1 MKAHAASEAHDELLR
16 RAALPADGLAD
27 LRATS
32 RGVLWL
38 AADPQT
44 GRRRLWQWEDR
55 LGDER
60 LEKGRPQPLSPETLD
75 ISSRVNGY
83 GGGALACLDQHAIF
97 VEATTQALHCQRL
110 SDGEPWLWWSRHG
123 SRYGGLTPDPPRHRV
138 LAVEE
143 SGSMRDASQRLVA
156 LDGHCRQVLDAGA
169 DFYGAPAISPCGTWL
184 AWVEW
189 DLGDM
194 PWQRARLRRAR
205 LTPEGHL
212 QDLACWD
219 AGAAVTQPRFTAANE
234 LVVLSDHGGW
244 WQPYRVVGHPGALD
258 ARRLGN
264 RQADHAST
272 PWQLGECQHLW
283 PTADQ
288 GVLMAFEAGAAR
300 ILITDDQGREHA
312 RVLHDASRLT
322 GLAHADGWLYAIT
335 QGAQHAARL
344 SRVNLST
351 RVEET
356 LFALPTPEH
365 PPLPRTLQ
373 AAVADGEDVPAF
385 FYEPAA
391 TSARPPPLIVRVHGG
406 PTSACYPVF
415 DPLIHYWTAQGFAV
429 ADINPRGSGNAGRAY
444 RERLA
449 GEWGRIDVED
459 VIALTTSLVARG
471 LADPHRLFVRG
482 QSAGGFTVLNLL
494 ATTSLFRAGA
504 SLYGVTDAP
513 HLATQTHRF
522 ESGYL
527 DWLLG
532 DARTQH
538 ARSPI
543 NRLATFT
550 TPVIFFQGN
559 RDSVVVPEQ
568 TLSMAEAL
576 RQRGVT
582 ARVMRFDDEGHGI
595 RKPRN
600 RCRLIAA
607 EMQFFLEQGHGP
619 R

>member
-1 MKAHAASEAHDELLR
+1 MKAPPASEPHDELLR
-16 RAALPADGLAD
+16 RAALLADGLSD

-44 GRRRLWQWEDR
+44 GKRRLWQWHDP
-55 LGDER
+55 
-60 LEKGRPQPLSPETLD
+60 LENGRPQPLSPEHLD
-75 ISSRVNGY
+75 IASHVNGY
-83 GGGALACLDQHAIF
+83 GGGALACLDEHAIF
-97 VEATTQALHCQRL
+97 VEAATQTLHRQRL
-110 SDGEPWLWWSRHG
+110 SGGEVSLWWSRHG
-123 SRYGGLTPDPPRHRV
+123 SRYGGLTPDPQRRR
-138 LAVEE
+138 LFAVEE
-143 SGSMRDASQRLVA
+143 SGNGRDASQRLVA
-156 LDGHCRQVLDAGA
+156 LDGYCHQVLDASA
-169 DFYGAPAISPCGTWL
+169 DFYGAPAISPCGTRL

-194 PWQRARLRRAR
+194 PWQQSRLRQARLD
-205 LTPEGHL
+205 PEGHL
-212 QDLACWD
+212 HDLTCWD
-219 AGAAVTQPRFTAANE
+219 AGAAITQPRFTAANE
-234 LVVLSDHGGW
+234 LIVLSDHGGW
-244 WQPYRVVGHPGALD
+244 WQPYRVTDPAGAI
-258 ARRLGN
+258 AVQRLGK

-272 PWQLGECQHLW
+272 PWQIGECQHLW
-283 PTADQ
+283 PTVDL
-288 GVLMAFEAGAAR
+288 GVLMAFEAGAAQ
-300 ILITDDQGREHA
+300 ILVTDDQGCEHA
-312 RVLHDASRLT
+312 RVLRDAGRLVA
-322 GLAHADGWLYAIT
+322 LSYADGWLYAIT

-344 SRVNLST
+344 SRVNLT
-351 RVEET
+351 THAEET
-356 LFALPTPEH
+356 LFALPSPKN
-365 PPLPRTLQ
+365 PPLPQTLQ
-373 AAVADGEDVPAF
+373 AAVADGERVPAF
-385 FYEPAA
+385 VYGPGASS
-391 TSARPPPLIVRVHGG
+391 TRPPPLIVRVHGG

-415 DPLIHYWTAQGFAV
+415 DPLIHYWTENGFAV

-471 LADPHRLFVRG
+471 LADPDRLFVRG

-494 ATTSLFRAGA
+494 ATSTLFRAGA

-532 DARTQH
+532 DAHTQR

-543 NRLATFT
+543 NRLDTFT
-550 TPVIFFQGN
+550 TPVIFLQGN
-559 RDSVVVPEQ
+559 RDTVVVPEQ

-576 RQRGVT
+576 RHRGVP
-582 ARVMRFDDEGHGI
+582 ARVMLFEDEGHGI

-607 EMQFFLEQGHGP
+607 EMQFFLEQSDEQG
-619 R
+619 